1 MGLFSTSDSNKMS
14 INFTV
19 TKPKR
24 VGSSKKDTKKD
35 EKRAQKEANTQK
47 EASAQKE
54 AKETAIREKYIEE
67 EFVRE
72 KMRQTIRDKYGIK
85 KKSPTMKSEEERE
98 ATLEKLRNEY
108 GMGDDFANQLKKK
121 MDQNAA
127 EQKVVMES
135 VEQKMK
141 KEKRRKRSELK
152 NDKFCTLQ

>member
-47 EASAQKE
+47 EANAQKE

>member
-1 MGLFSTSDSNKMS
+1 MGLFSTPVSNKMS

-35 EKRAQKEANTQK
+35 EKRAQKEA
-47 EASAQKE
+47 
-54 AKETAIREKYIEE
+54 KETAIREKYIEE

-72 KMRQTIRDKYGIK
+72 KMRQTLRDKYGIK

-98 ATLEKLRNEY
+98 AVLEELRDEY
-108 GMGDDFANQLKKK
+108 GMGDDYVNRLKKK

-127 EQKVVMES
+127 ERKVVMES

-141 KEKRRKRSELK
+141 MERRRKRG
-152 NDKFCTLQ
+152 DFGMDQCCTMQ